1 MSIPEQL
8 LIDAYT
14 MTPRTHS
21 QERSITEDEAARVS
35 EIFRALGDTRRVAI
49 LAALLKGEKS
59 VGSLARLVGISDSA
73 VSHHLRGLRQMHLVR
88 GRKAGR
94 QVYYRLDDEHI
105 ADLLLRGL
113 DHVRH
118 P

>member
-1 MSIPEQL
+1 M
-8 LIDAYT
+8 
-14 MTPRTHS
+14 
-21 QERSITEDEAARVS
+21 
-35 EIFRALGDTRRVAI
+35 
-49 LAALLKGEKS
+49 
-59 VGSLARLVGISDSA
+59 VGISDSA
-73 VSHHLRGLRQMHLVR
+73 VCHHLRGLRQMHLVR
-88 GRKAGR
+88 GRKTGR